1 MNAVQAEYSSKIY
14 SVCKHSGYMGHKN
27 NTVDDNDDDTLVE
40 DYMTITT
47 VTMNFK
53 SSVLD
58 IAKKMFAENISSIPI
73 TDDEEEIIGILTE
86 RDMIKII
93 ANELPPG
100 DISAMS
106 LMSFPTVKVK
116 KKAPIE
122 EAAKIMATKKLRH
135 LIVEDTYG
143 QDVVGI
149 ITVTDL
155 ARYLK
160 QKSKTGEVPS
170 SSEAWEVFS

>member
-1 MNAVQAEYSSKIY
+1 M
-14 SVCKHSGYMGHKN
+14 GYKK
-27 NTVDDNDDDTLVE
+27 NTVDDDTPVE

-53 SSVLD
+53 NSVLD
-58 IAKKMFAENISSIPI
+58 IAKKMLAENISSIPI
-73 TDDEEEIIGILTE
+73 TDDDGEIIGILTE
-86 RDMIKII
+86 RDMMKIV

-100 DISAMS
+100 GISAMS
-106 LMSFPTVKVK
+106 LMSFPTIKVK

-135 LIVEDTYG
+135 LIVEDTYNK
-143 QDVVGI
+143 DVVGI
-149 ITVTDL
+149 ITSTDL

-160 QKSKTGEVPS
+160 QKSKTNEELS
-170 SSEAWEVFS
+170 RSEG

>member
-1 MNAVQAEYSSKIY
+1 
-14 SVCKHSGYMGHKN
+14 MGHKN
-27 NTVDDNDDDTLVE
+27 NTVDDIRVE
-40 DYMTITT
+40 DYMTTTT
-47 VTMNFK
+47 VTMSFK
-53 SSVLD
+53 NNVLD
-58 IAKKMFAENISSIPI
+58 IAKKMLAENISSIPI
-73 TDDEEEIIGILTE
+73 TDDEGEIIGILTE

-100 DISAMS
+100 GISAMS

-116 KKAPIE
+116 KKTPIE

-143 QDVVGI
+143 NNVVGI
-149 ITVTDL
+149 ITITDL

-160 QKSKTGEVPS
+160 QKSRTGELPA
-170 SSEAWEVFS
+170 SELWEVFF

>member
-1 MNAVQAEYSSKIY
+1 MSY
-14 SVCKHSGYMGHKN
+14 KN
-27 NTVDDNDDDTLVE
+27 NTVDDDGGGALVE

-53 SSVLD
+53 KSVLD
-58 IAKKMFAENISSIPI
+58 IAKKMLEENISSIPI
-73 TDDEEEIIGILTE
+73 TDDEGGIIGILTE

-100 DISAMS
+100 GISAMS

-116 KKAPIE
+116 KNAPIE

-143 QDVVGI
+143 EDVVGV

-160 QKSKTGEVPS
+160 QRSRTGELPA
-170 SSEAWEVFS
+170 SEAWEVFF

>member
-1 MNAVQAEYSSKIY
+1 MDN
-14 SVCKHSGYMGHKN
+14 KN
-27 NTVDDNDDDTLVE
+27 STVDGTLVE
-40 DYMTITT
+40 DFMSTTT

-53 SSVLD
+53 NSVLD
-58 IAKKMFAENISSIPI
+58 IAKKMLAENISSIPI
-73 TDDEEEIIGILTE
+73 TDDEGEIIGILTE
-86 RDMIKII
+86 RDMMKIV

-100 DISAMS
+100 GISAMS
-106 LMSFPTVKVK
+106 LMSFPTVRVK

-135 LIVEDTYG
+135 LIVEDTYNK
-143 QDVVGI
+143 DVVGI

-160 QKSKTGEVPS
+160 RKSETGEVPAS
-170 SSEAWEVFS
+170 SDAWELFF

>member
-1 MNAVQAEYSSKIY
+1 M
-14 SVCKHSGYMGHKN
+14 GYKK
-27 NTVDDNDDDTLVE
+27 NTVDDDTLVE

-47 VTMNFK
+47 VTMNFRN
-53 SSVLD
+53 SVLD
-58 IAKKMFAENISSIPI
+58 IAKKMLAENISSIPI
-73 TDDEEEIIGILTE
+73 TDDEGEIIGILTE

-93 ANELPPG
+93 ANELPPSG
-100 DISAMS
+100 ISAMS

-143 QDVVGI
+143 EDIVGI
-149 ITVTDL
+149 ITVSDL

-160 QKSKTGEVPS
+160 QKSKTGEVS
-170 SSEAWEVFS
+170 AASEVWEIFF